1 MIRTLN
7 SLRFILILMI
17 VISHAILPISQA
29 CNAYLGE
36 YAVAIFFII
45 SGFVLSLS
53 YGERLAKEEV
63 SNKKFFL
70 TRIFKLYP
78 LHLLVIAIMI
88 PLDYRLGH
96 LGPWYQ
102 TVAHTLLLQCWVPI
116 HEFMG
121 ALNGPTW
128 FLSDLIIYYFLF
140 KYLYRWMMQRKKAL
154 PLVIFI
160 IYMMAYIALTM
171 IIEEDKSA
179 DYIYAAPPFRMI
191 DFCLGILLYRFY
203 RSEKGK
209 QVYALIT
216 TQFSTWQAHIADVAI
231 VLLSAGMY
239 YLSIYTNPNFRCA
252 ALYWLPAV
260 VSIFYFVA
268 SDQGK
273 GWLTRLFHHKALLWL
288 GSISFEI
295 FICHSLCFRIVQSIF
310 IRMFG
315 IDNPYWEYKLIIALT
330 LTILT
335 SWIAKKFLVAPC
347 SNYLKKYIK

>member
-7 SLRFILILMI
+7 SFRFILILMI
-17 VISHAILPISQA
+17 VMSHSLLPISQGMKD
-29 CNAYLGE
+29 YLGE
-36 YAVAIFFII
+36 FPVAMFFII

-53 YGERLAKEEV
+53 YGERLVKEEV
-63 SNKKFFL
+63 SNKRFFL
-70 TRIFKLYP
+70 TRISKLYP
-78 LHLLVIAIMI
+78 LHLFVLAIII
-88 PLDYRLGH
+88 PLDYRLGL
-96 LGPWYQ
+96 LGSWYQ
-102 TVAHTLLLQCWVPI
+102 TLAHALLLQCWMPTHQFV
-116 HEFMG
+116 G

-128 FLSDLIIYYFLF
+128 FISDLIIYYLIF
-140 KYLYRWMMQRKKAL
+140 KYLYRWNMQSKKTF
-154 PLVIFI
+154 PLIIFV
-160 IYMMAYIALTM
+160 IYMAAYIALTM
-171 IIEEDKSA
+171 TVKEDKSA

-191 DFCLGILLYRFY
+191 DFCLGILLCRFY

-335 SWIAKKFLVAPC
+335 SWMAKKFLVTPC
-347 SNYLKKYIK
+347 SNYLKKLIK

>member
-1 MIRTLN
+1 MIKTIN
-7 SLRFILILMI
+7 SFRFILILMI
-17 VISHAILPISQA
+17 VMSHATLPISQA
-29 CNAYLGE
+29 CNDYLGE
-36 YAVAIFFII
+36 YAVVIFFII

-53 YGERLAKEEV
+53 YGERLVKEEM

-70 TRIFKLYP
+70 SRIFKLYP
-78 LHLLVIAIMI
+78 LHLFVLAIII
-88 PLDYRLGH
+88 PLDYRLGL

-102 TVAHTLLLQCWVPI
+102 TVAHTFLLQCWIPI

-121 ALNGPTW
+121 GLNGPTW

-140 KYLYRWMMQRKKAL
+140 KYLYRWLMQRKKAL

-191 DFCLGILLYRFY
+191 DFCLGILLCRFY
-203 RSEKGK
+203 RSENGK
-209 QVYALIT
+209 KVYTLIAT
-216 TQFSTWQAHIADVAI
+216 KLSSRQAHLTDIAIILISV
-231 VLLSAGMY
+231 GMY

-252 ALYWLPAV
+252 ALYWLPSV
-260 VSIFYFVA
+260 VVIFYIIA

-273 GWLTRLFHHKALLWL
+273 GWLTLLFHKKALLWL

-295 FICHSLCFRIVQSIF
+295 FICHSLCLRVIQSVF
-310 IRMFG
+310 IRVFG
-315 IDNPYWEYKLIIALT
+315 ENNPYWAMNFTLALA
-330 LTILT
+330 LTILV
-335 SWIAKKFLVAPC
+335 SWMSKKYVVTPC
-347 SNYLKKYIK
+347 SNYLKKYVK

>member
-1 MIRTLN
+1 
-7 SLRFILILMI
+7 
-17 VISHAILPISQA
+17 
-29 CNAYLGE
+29 
-36 YAVAIFFII
+36 
-45 SGFVLSLS
+45 
-53 YGERLAKEEV
+53 
-63 SNKKFFL
+63 
-70 TRIFKLYP
+70 
-78 LHLLVIAIMI
+78 
-88 PLDYRLGH
+88 
-96 LGPWYQ
+96 
-102 TVAHTLLLQCWVPI
+102 
-116 HEFMG
+116 
-121 ALNGPTW
+121 
-128 FLSDLIIYYFLF
+128 
-140 KYLYRWMMQRKKAL
+140 MMT
-154 PLVIFI
+154 
-160 IYMMAYIALTM
+160 YIALTM

-203 RSEKGK
+203 RSEKGQK
-209 QVYALIT
+209 AYAFIATKL
-216 TQFSTWQAHIADVAI
+216 SSWQAHIADVAI

-315 IDNPYWEYKLIIALT
+315 IDNHYWEYKLIIALT

-335 SWIAKKFLVAPC
+335 SWMAKKFLVTPC

>member
-1 MIRTLN
+1 
-7 SLRFILILMI
+7 
-17 VISHAILPISQA
+17 
-29 CNAYLGE
+29 
-36 YAVAIFFII
+36 
-45 SGFVLSLS
+45 
-53 YGERLAKEEV
+53 
-63 SNKKFFL
+63 
-70 TRIFKLYP
+70 
-78 LHLLVIAIMI
+78 
-88 PLDYRLGH
+88 
-96 LGPWYQ
+96 
-102 TVAHTLLLQCWVPI
+102 
-116 HEFMG
+116 
-121 ALNGPTW
+121 
-128 FLSDLIIYYFLF
+128 
-140 KYLYRWMMQRKKAL
+140 
-154 PLVIFI
+154 
-160 IYMMAYIALTM
+160 MMAYIALTM
-171 IIEEDKSA
+171 IIKEDKST

-216 TQFSTWQAHIADVAI
+216 TQFSTWQAHLADVAI

-335 SWIAKKFLVAPC
+335 SWMAKKFLVTPC
-347 SNYLKKYIK
+347 SNYLKNTSNDQLAFDIDSYI

>member
-1 MIRTLN
+1 
-7 SLRFILILMI
+7 
-17 VISHAILPISQA
+17 
-29 CNAYLGE
+29 
-36 YAVAIFFII
+36 
-45 SGFVLSLS
+45 
-53 YGERLAKEEV
+53 
-63 SNKKFFL
+63 
-70 TRIFKLYP
+70 
-78 LHLLVIAIMI
+78 
-88 PLDYRLGH
+88 
-96 LGPWYQ
+96 
-102 TVAHTLLLQCWVPI
+102 
-116 HEFMG
+116 
-121 ALNGPTW
+121 
-128 FLSDLIIYYFLF
+128 
-140 KYLYRWMMQRKKAL
+140 MQRKKAL

-231 VLLSAGMY
+231 VLLSVGMY

-252 ALYWLPAV
+252 TLYWLPAV
-260 VSIFYFVA
+260 V
-268 SDQGK
+268 
-273 GWLTRLFHHKALLWL
+273 
-288 GSISFEI
+288 
-295 FICHSLCFRIVQSIF
+295 SIF

-335 SWIAKKFLVAPC
+335 SWMAKKFLVTPC

>member
-1 MIRTLN
+1 MIRTIN

-17 VISHAILPISQA
+17 TMSHATLPVSQA
-29 CNAYLGE
+29 CNDYLGE

-53 YGERLAKEEV
+53 YGERLVKEEV
-63 SNKKFFL
+63 SNKNFFL

-88 PLDYRLGH
+88 PLDDRLKL

-140 KYLYRWMMQRKKAL
+140 KYLYRWMMRSKKVL
-154 PLVIFI
+154 PLLSFGIF
-160 IYMMAYIALTM
+160 MAGYIVLALLL
-171 IIEEDKSA
+171 EEDKSA

-209 QVYALIT
+209 KVYMLIAT
-216 TQFSTWQAHIADVAI
+216 RFCTWQAHLADVAI
-231 VLLSAGMY
+231 VLLSVGMY

-252 ALYWLPAV
+252 ALYWLPAA

-273 GWLTRLFHHKALLWL
+273 GWLTHLFHQKALLWL

-310 IRMFG
+310 IRLFG
-315 IDNPYWEYKLIIALT
+315 IENQYWEYKFIIALA
-330 LTILT
+330 LTIFT
-335 SWIAKKFLVAPC
+335 SWMAKKYLVTPC
-347 SNYLKKYIK
+347 SKYLKKYIE

>member
-17 VISHAILPISQA
+17 VMSHATLPISQA
-29 CNAYLGE
+29 CNDYLGE
-36 YAVAIFFII
+36 YAVVIFFII

-53 YGERLAKEEV
+53 YGERLVKEEM

-70 TRIFKLYP
+70 SRIFKLYP
-78 LHLLVIAIMI
+78 LHLLVIAIII
-88 PLDYRLGH
+88 PLDYRLGL

-102 TVAHTLLLQCWVPI
+102 TVAHMFLLQCWIPI

-121 ALNGPTW
+121 GLNGPTW

-140 KYLYRWMMQRKKAL
+140 KYLYRWLMQRKKAL

-160 IYMMAYIALTM
+160 I
-171 IIEEDKSA
+171 
-179 DYIYAAPPFRMI
+179 
-191 DFCLGILLYRFY
+191 
-203 RSEKGK
+203 
-209 QVYALIT
+209 
-216 TQFSTWQAHIADVAI
+216 
-231 VLLSAGMY
+231 Y

-335 SWIAKKFLVAPC
+335 SWMAKKFLVTPC

>member
-17 VISHAILPISQA
+17 VISHATLPISQA
-29 CNAYLGE
+29 CNDYLGE

-53 YGERLAKEEV
+53 YGERLVKEEV

-70 TRIFKLYP
+70 SRIFKLYP

-102 TVAHTLLLQCWVPI
+102 TVAHTFLLQCWVPI

-140 KYLYRWMMQRKKAL
+140 KYLYRWLMQRKKAL

-171 IIEEDKSA
+171 IIEEDKNRLT
-179 DYIYAAPPFRMI
+179 IFTQLPPF
-191 DFCLGILLYRFY
+191 
-203 RSEKGK
+203 
-209 QVYALIT
+209 A
-216 TQFSTWQAHIADVAI
+216 
-231 VLLSAGMY
+231 
-239 YLSIYTNPNFRCA
+239 
-252 ALYWLPAV
+252 
-260 VSIFYFVA
+260 
-268 SDQGK
+268 
-273 GWLTRLFHHKALLWL
+273 
-288 GSISFEI
+288 
-295 FICHSLCFRIVQSIF
+295 
-310 IRMFG
+310 
-315 IDNPYWEYKLIIALT
+315 
-330 LTILT
+330 
-335 SWIAKKFLVAPC
+335 
-347 SNYLKKYIK
+347 